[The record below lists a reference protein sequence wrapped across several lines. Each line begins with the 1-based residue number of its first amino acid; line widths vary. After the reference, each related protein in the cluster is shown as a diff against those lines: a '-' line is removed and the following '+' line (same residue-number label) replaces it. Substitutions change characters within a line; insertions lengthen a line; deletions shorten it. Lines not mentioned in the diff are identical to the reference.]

1 MTRVLVTGAA
11 GFIGSHLVEALV
23 RQGDE
28 VIGID
33 NFDPFYPRAVK
44 ERNLA
49 EAGRSSRF
57 TFHELDLL
65 DTEGLRS
72 HLTPDTVVIHLAAKA
87 GVRPSLADPVGY
99 AQVNVTGTASVAE
112 AARRAGVSRILF
124 GSSSSVYGDDTPVP
138 FREDAGAVAPVSP
151 YAATKRAAE
160 LLLRS
165 VAAIYGF
172 RVASLRFFTVYGP
185 RQRPDLAI
193 HAFTR
198 KMVAGEPIT
207 LFGDG
212 TQARDYTY
220 CDDIIAGVL
229 AALRWSEDAPVG
241 VEDFNLGGNRSVPTG
256 AMVDEIARAL
266 DITPRILWAPMQPG
280 DVQQTAADLT
290 KSGAVLGYA
299 PQTPFPEGIR
309 RFVAWF
315 RETHGH
321 AD

>member
-1 MTRVLVTGAA
+1 VTRVLVTGAA

-33 NFDPFYPRAVK
+33 NFDPYYPRAMK

-49 EAGRSSRF
+49 QAGSLPGF

-65 DTEGLRS
+65 DTGALQS
-72 HLTPDTVVIHLAAKA
+72 QLTPDTVVVHLAAKA
-87 GVRPSLADPVGY
+87 GVRPSLADPVAY
-99 AQVNVTGTASVAE
+99 ARVNVTGTASVAE
-112 AARRAGVSRILF
+112 AARRAGVTRILF
-124 GSSSSVYGDDTPVP
+124 GSSSSVYGDNTPAP
-138 FREDAGAVAPVSP
+138 FREDAAAVEPVSP
-151 YAATKRAAE
+151 YAATKRAGE

-165 VAAIYGF
+165 VAPVYGL

-193 HAFTR
+193 HAFAR
-198 KMVAGEPIT
+198 RMVAEETIT

-229 AALRWSEDAPVG
+229 AALRWSVDAPVG
-241 VEDFNLGGNRSVPTG
+241 VEYFNLGGNRSVATG
-256 AMVDEIARAL
+256 AMVDELARAL
-266 DITPRILWAPMQPG
+266 GITPKIQWAPMQPG

-299 PQTPFPEGIR
+299 PHVPFAEGIR

-315 RETHGH
+315 RERYGRP
-321 AD
+321 D